1 MSKENERIAYLAKIA
16 SLYYEQGKTEETIAE
31 ELGIPRTDISN
42 ILVEAREKGVV
53 SVDVR
58 PPWRTVPELEKQLKV
73 KFNLKAVRVL
83 ERENKSVEEVLE
95 GLGILAS
102 QYLSDILKPDS
113 AIGIS
118 WGSALYQMVRAMR
131 PSSFPNAEVVQLIG
145 AMGAENITTDGP
157 MLAQLLAN
165 RLGSHC
171 RYLHAPLIIEDEVG
185 RNALLQERTI
195 QETLRR
201 AEKVN
206 IALVGI
212 GTTDSELYSL
222 LRAGYVDEKGLE
234 KIRAAGAVG
243 DICAQHYSASG
254 EWLDIEINRRVIG
267 ISLDMLSKINTVIGV
282 AGGSKK
288 TTTIL
293 AALRGQYVN
302 VLITDDQAAKEI
314 LDLDKSQAKAAPI
327 EVAPS
332 ISTDSTETL
341 LASLKGV
348 WKVFDGVPV
357 LRGVNVDLKV
367 GEIHA
372 LLGGNGSGKSTL
384 MKILSGVYTAEAG
397 AIELEGSPIIIN
409 GPAHAHQLGIYLVP
423 QEPKVFPHLTVQEN
437 ILLGIDANP
446 VEAIGHIRQ
455 LAEELGFDA
464 SLSAL
469 AGSLSIANQQIL
481 EIIRGLLRN
490 AKVLILD
497 EPTSALTF
505 REVDALFARMRKL
518 AARGIGIFFISHRLN
533 EIFVISD
540 RISVLRDGYIV
551 LDAPVKSI
559 TSRDLIQAMLPD
571 DASETPSDRS
581 SERHNKAA
589 KLGDT
594 VLEVN
599 NLEGEAF
606 HHISFNVRAGEVVG
620 LAGLVGAGRT
630 ELAHAIIGIDQFT
643 NGDVFI
649 NNKKA
654 NRRNPQL
661 CQEMGL
667 VYVPEDRHAHGIFLD
682 LPFPYTITASCLRQ
696 LAAPLLSSKK
706 EKEMSQYHIE
716 QLGIRSSGLV
726 QIARTLSGGNQQKTV
741 LAKSLAIKPHV
752 ILLDEPTRGVDAK
765 ARQDIYDLIA
775 SLKEQGV
782 GVLLISSDLEEITQ
796 LSDRV
801 LIMFHGEIVEELP
814 HSECQIKRI
823 TAASFGMKEEV

>member
-1 MSKENERIAYLAKIA
+1 MSNENERIAYLAKIA
-16 SLYYEQGKTEETIAE
+16 SLYYEEGKTGDTIAE
-31 ELGIPRTDISN
+31 ELGIPRKDVSAF
-42 ILVEAREKGVV
+42 LEEAREKGVV
-53 SVDVR
+53 SVAVR
-58 PPWRTVPELEKQLKV
+58 PPWRTVQELEQQLKA

-83 ERENKSVEEVLE
+83 ERENKSSEGMLE

-102 QYLSDILKPDS
+102 QYLNELLKPDS
-113 AIGIS
+113 IIGIS
-118 WGSALYQMVRAMR
+118 WGTALYHMIRAMR
-131 PSSFPNAEVVQLIG
+131 PTSLPGAEVVQLIG
-145 AMGAENITTDGP
+145 AMGTENITTDGP

-171 RYLHAPLIIEDEVG
+171 RYLHAPLLIEDERG

-195 QETLRR
+195 RETLRH

-212 GTTDSELYSL
+212 GSTDSELYSL

-254 EWLDIEINRRVIG
+254 EWVDTGINRRVIG

-282 AGGSKK
+282 AGGVKK
-288 TTTIL
+288 AATIL

-302 VLITDDQAAKEI
+302 VLITDDQAAQEI
-314 LDLDKSQAKAAPI
+314 LALDKSQAGGKPI
-327 EVAPS
+327 EQVLS
-332 ISTDSTETL
+332 VSDGTI

-357 LRGVNVDLKV
+357 LRGVNVDLKA
-367 GEIHA
+367 GEVHA

-437 ILLGIDANP
+437 ILLGIDSNP
-446 VEAIGHIRQ
+446 ADALEYIRQ
-455 LAEELGFDA
+455 MTEELGFDA
-464 SLSAL
+464 SLTTL

-518 AARGIGIFFISHRLN
+518 VTHGIGIFFISHRLN
-533 EIFVISD
+533 EIFAISD
-540 RISVLRDGYIV
+540 RISVLRDGNIV
-551 LDAPVKSI
+551 LNAATKSV
-559 TSRDLIQAMLPD
+559 TSRDLIHVMLPE
-571 DASETPSDRS
+571 DALDKPEASPPDSVHKFT
-581 SERHNKAA
+581 
-589 KLGDT
+589 KLGDV
-594 VLEVN
+594 VLEVKD
-599 NLEGEAF
+599 LDGEAF

-630 ELAHAIIGIDQFT
+630 ELAHAIIGIDQYM
-643 NGDVFI
+643 NGEVLI
-649 NNKKA
+649 NNAKTT
-654 NRRNPQL
+654 RRNPQL
-661 CQEMGL
+661 CQDLGL
-667 VYVPEDRHAHGIFLD
+667 VYVPEDRHTHGIFLD

-696 LAAPLLSSKK
+696 LAAPLLSSRR
-706 EKEMSQYHIE
+706 EKETSQHHIE
-716 QLGIRSSGLV
+716 QLGIRSSGFA

-741 LAKSLAIKPHV
+741 LAKSLAIKPRV

-765 ARQDIYDLIA
+765 ARQDIYDLI
-775 SLKEQGV
+775 SLLKEQGV
-782 GVLLISSDLEEITQ
+782 GILLISSDLEEITQ

-801 LIMFHGEIVEELP
+801 LVMFHGEIVEELA
-814 HSECQIKRI
+814 HSQCQIKRI

>member
-1 MSKENERIAYLAKIA
+1 MSNENERIAFLAKIA
-16 SLYYEQGKTEETIAE
+16 SLYYEQGKTETTIAE
-31 ELGIPRTDISN
+31 ELAIPLTDISN

-53 SVDVR
+53 SVAVR
-58 PPWRTVPELEKQLKV
+58 PPWRTKPELEQQLKE

-83 ERENKSVEEVLE
+83 VRENKSDEEMLE

-102 QYLSDILKPDS
+102 QSLNDLLKPDS
-113 AIGIS
+113 IIGIS
-118 WGSALYQMVRAMR
+118 WGTALHHMIRAMR
-131 PSSFPNAEVVQLIG
+131 PASLPNAEVVQLIG
-145 AMGAENITTDGP
+145 AMGTENITTDGP

-171 RYLHAPLIIEDEVG
+171 RYLHAPLIIEDERG

-195 QETLRR
+195 RETLLR

-212 GTTDSELYSL
+212 GSTDPELYSL

-254 EWLDIEINRRVIG
+254 EWIDSEINRRVIG
-267 ISLDMLSKINTVIGV
+267 VSLDTLSKINTVIGV
-282 AGGSKK
+282 AGGAKK
-288 TTTIL
+288 ATTIL

-302 VLITDDQAAKEI
+302 VLITDDQAAHEI
-314 LDLDKSQAKAAPI
+314 LTIEKNQAEAKPI
-327 EVAPS
+327 EHLPPVTGAL
-332 ISTDSTETL
+332 I
-341 LASLKGV
+341 ASLKGV

-397 AIELEGSPIIIN
+397 AIELEGSPIVIN

-437 ILLGIDANP
+437 ILLGIDSNP
-446 VEAIGHIRQ
+446 TEAIEYIKQ

-464 SLSAL
+464 SLSTL

-518 AARGIGIFFISHRLN
+518 VARGIGIFFISHRLN
-533 EIFVISD
+533 EIFAISD
-540 RISVLRDGYIV
+540 RISVLRDGNIV
-551 LDAPVKSI
+551 LNAPTKSV
-559 TSRDLIQAMLPD
+559 TSRDLLHAMLPED
-571 DASETPSDRS
+571 GSEKPEASS
-581 SERHNKAA
+581 SERSHKPA
-589 KLGDT
+589 KLGDV
-594 VLEVN
+594 VLEVKD
-599 NLEGEAF
+599 LDGEAF

-630 ELAHAIIGIDQFT
+630 ELAHAIIGIDQYT
-643 NGDVFI
+643 NGEVWI
-649 NNKKA
+649 NNTKTV
-654 NRRNPQL
+654 RRSPQL
-661 CQEMGL
+661 CQDLGL

-696 LAAPLLSSKK
+696 LAAPLLSFRK
-706 EKEMSQYHIE
+706 EKETSQHHIE
-716 QLGIRSSGLV
+716 QLGIRSSGFA

-741 LAKSLAIKPHV
+741 LAKSLAIKPRV

-765 ARQDIYDLIA
+765 ARQDIYDLIS

-782 GVLLISSDLEEITQ
+782 GVLLVSSDLEEITQ

-801 LIMFHGEIVEELP
+801 LVMFHGEIVEELA
-814 HSECQIKRI
+814 HSQCQIKHI
-823 TAASFGMKEEV
+823 TAASFGMKEEI